1 MSFIFQTVAES
12 YFRQQV
18 SSFSSIFDSRHGK
31 ITCPNDAA
39 PSEGWYMTYLT
50 VQIND
55 LSLILIEF
63 NQYLI
68 YLKLRVGNEIGYSQ
82 VYSYNKIIIYS

>member
-1 MSFIFQTVAES
+1 MRFPWLVYYLFAKCTGKTLSLPILTAQ
-12 YFRQQV
+12 
-18 SSFSSIFDSRHGK
+18 FSH
-31 ITCPNDAA
+31 
-39 PSEGWYMTYLT
+39 T